1 MSISLPTWTRRE
13 FPLLGRRY
21 RVRAVIA
28 TSLRREMRKGAAV
41 VVVAMGMI
49 FTIVPS
55 LLIVLVTGLFSPGQR
70 LGLTFFPTPATSI
83 AILFFATLI
92 AAVVGAGLIADDVDT
107 MALTMYLSRPL
118 TVSDYL
124 IAKAAI
130 LAALTALVAIL
141 PIVLTPFLGA
151 LLGLF
156 EWPVAVEAVAI
167 SLLLGVLF
175 TAFMT
180 SLSLFLSSLTR
191 RRAYAA
197 AALFAIIFGLFGTAQ
212 ILAAA
217 VNNNALRYL
226 SPWDDYSA
234 VAYAAFGATGLPTA
248 VPIDW
253 APALAILLGVT
264 VIMALAT
271 WLRMRSMEVVST

>member
-13 FPLLGRRY
+13 IPLLGRGY
-21 RVRAVIA
+21 RVRAVIG
-28 TSLRREMRKGAAV
+28 TGIRRELQK
-41 VVVAMGMI
+41 VVAAIVVGMSVI

-55 LLIVLVTGLFSPGQR
+55 LLFVVVLGFLPTGQR
-70 LGLTFFPTPATSI
+70 QDLTFFVTPATSV

-92 AAVVGAGLIADDVDT
+92 AAVIGAGLIADDVDT

-118 TVSDYL
+118 TAFDYL
-124 IAKAAI
+124 VAKAAI

-141 PIVLTPFLGA
+141 PIALTPFLA
-151 LLGLF
+151 LLLGLF
-156 EWPVAVEAVAI
+156 PWDVAVEAVAMSI
-167 SLLLGVLF
+167 LLGVLF

-180 SLSLFLSSLTR
+180 ALSLFLSSLTR

-197 AALFAIIFGLFGTAQ
+197 AALFAIIFGLYGTAQ

-217 VNNNALRYL
+217 VNNPALHYL

-253 APALAILLGVT
+253 VPALAILVGVT
-264 VIMALAT
+264 VITALAT
-271 WLRMRSMEVVST
+271 WLRMRSMEVVSG